1 MSKGRLNALPK
12 CAMHRVIVKN
22 TPNSKIINI
31 YLFLKKGKLFKTKNV
46 QGGLND
52 YLFFFELFFFFII
65 LKTRNTSFLFNKKW
79 SFDAIVIIVLGKKEE
94 SLSLI
99 FHTVITRKQCIRIE

>member
-1 MSKGRLNALPK
+1 MSKERLDALAK
-12 CAMHRVIVKN
+12 CAMHRGIVKN

-31 YLFLKKGKLFKTKNV
+31 YLSLKKRKLFKTKKV
-46 QGGLND
+46 HGGLKN

-79 SFDAIVIIVLGKKEE
+79 SFDAIVIFVLGKKEE

-99 FHTVITRKQCIRIE
+99 FHTVITRKQWNRIE